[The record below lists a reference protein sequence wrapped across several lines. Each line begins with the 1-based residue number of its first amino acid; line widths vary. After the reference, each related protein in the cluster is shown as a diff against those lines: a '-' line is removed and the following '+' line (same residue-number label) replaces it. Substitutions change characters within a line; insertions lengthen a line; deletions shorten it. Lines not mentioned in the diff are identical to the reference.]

1 MMQQNRDRNGRPRNT
16 RPYDLNRDVART
28 SAPSQNHTP
37 RSTGSSR
44 YGYNGEPLSRPPSR
58 SANGSVR
65 SSRADN
71 SIQFPTQSQT
81 RRPAQG
87 QGSNTTQYP
96 SGSRPAGSRPKNA
109 KSGGKQRRPANNA
122 RSGQSSRKNQ
132 NHPNAQN
139 HPNRQQPA
147 GSQNQRLRPAQGQ
160 GSNTTQYPAGNR
172 PAGSRPKNAKSGG
185 KQRRPANNARS
196 GQSSRKN
203 QNAQNRPNRQH
214 PAGSQSAPQQ
224 SPARREMRKKRKV
237 TRATLRRRRI
247 LRRLTAFAML
257 LCVIGAGIY
266 LTMTMLFRINSI
278 QVQTP
283 DGKQV
288 TEIAGYSADSILQ
301 RMGVQ
306 LEENIFSFEP
316 GEKAAVLEQNF
327 PLLGSIKVIRDYPNT
342 VVVQVTEAV
351 PAYAVQNGNKWLVIS
366 DKWKILSEE
375 STQPEGLCTLYGGK
389 LQDTAPG
396 QAFCLVE
403 DADAA
408 SASGSEAAGSES
420 TADTGDA
427 RMEALRTLRSKLE
440 EYGLSQ
446 DVTRL
451 EVADPEQLAFLYQDR
466 ISVLLGTLNDLDYKL
481 DRARYVLTN
490 ADGKGCG
497 PTDTGRLDFSHTSA
511 SSTRKIYFAQ
521 GEPTLP
527 SGYVVPPK
535 AEEPAPAEDAADSTD
550 STEGVEPTDTA
561 EPAAEADTEQLPLTH
576 PDRMTAN
583 EEENPM

>member
-16 RPYDLNRDVART
+16 RPYDLNRDVVHT
-28 SAPSQNHTP
+28 SAPSQNNNTP

-71 SIQFPTQSQT
+71 SIQFPTQPQSQT

-96 SGSRPAGSRPKNA
+96 AGSRPAGSRPKNA

-132 NHPNAQN
+132 NHPN
-139 HPNRQQPA
+139 
-147 GSQNQRLRPAQGQ
+147 
-160 GSNTTQYPAGNR
+160 
-172 PAGSRPKNAKSGG
+172 
-185 KQRRPANNARS
+185 
-196 GQSSRKN
+196 
-203 QNAQNRPNRQH
+203 RQH
-214 PAGSQSAPQQ
+214 PAGNGQHLRPAQTAPQQ
-224 SPARREMRKKRKV
+224 SPARREKRKKRKV

-266 LTMTMLFRINSI
+266 LTMTMLFRISSI

-351 PAYAVQNGNKWLVIS
+351 PAYAVQNGSKWLVIS

-389 LQDTAPG
+389 LQDTTPG
-396 QAFCLVE
+396 QGFWFVD

-408 SASGSEAAGSES
+408 STSGSEAAESES
-420 TADTGDA
+420 TVSTEND

-451 EVADPEQLAFLYQDR
+451 EVADTEQIAFLYQDR

-550 STEGVEPTDTA
+550 STEGVEPTDTT
-561 EPAAEADTEQLPLTH
+561 EPAADADTEQLPLTH

>member
-1 MMQQNRDRNGRPRNT
+1 MQQNRDRNGRPRNP

-28 SAPSQNHTP
+28 SAPSQDHTP

-71 SIQFPTQSQT
+71 SIQFPTQTQSQP
-81 RRPAQG
+81 R
-87 QGSNTTQYP
+87 
-96 SGSRPAGSRPKNA
+96 
-109 KSGGKQRRPANNA
+109 
-122 RSGQSSRKNQ
+122 
-132 NHPNAQN
+132 
-139 HPNRQQPA
+139 
-147 GSQNQRLRPAQGQ
+147 RPAQGQ

-237 TRATLRRRRI
+237 TRATLRRRRM

-342 VVVQVTEAV
+342 VVVQVTEAT
-351 PAYAVQNGNKWLVIS
+351 PTYAVQAGSSWLTLS
-366 DKWKILSEE
+366 DKFKILSADPA
-375 STQPEGLCTLYGGK
+375 QPDGLCTLYGGEA
-389 LQDTAPG
+389 TTAAPG
-396 QAFCLVE
+396 EQLSFAAPEADSTAGTSAASDSSAFGVVDE
-403 DADAA
+403 ADAKM
-408 SASGSEAAGSES
+408 SALA
-420 TADTGDA
+420 
-427 RMEALRTLRSKLE
+427 TLQAKLD
-440 EYGLSQ
+440 EYGMRG
-446 DVTRL
+446 DVTRI
-451 EVADPEQLAFLYQDR
+451 EFADTEQIAFLYQDR

-535 AEEPAPAEDAADSTD
+535 AEEPAPAEDTADSADAADT
-550 STEGVEPTDTA
+550 T
-561 EPAAEADTEQLPLTH
+561 EPAAETDTEQLPLTH

>member
-16 RPYDLNRDVART
+16 RPYDLNRDVVRT
-28 SAPSQNHTP
+28 SAPSQNNTP

-65 SSRADN
+65 ASRADN
-71 SIQFPTQSQT
+71 SIQFPTQPQT

-87 QGSNTTQYP
+87 QGSNTAQ

-109 KSGGKQRRPANNA
+109 KSGGKQR
-122 RSGQSSRKNQ
+122 SRKPQ
-132 NHPNAQN
+132 NYPNVQN
-139 HPNRQQPA
+139 HPNRQHPA
-147 GSQNQRLRPAQGQ
+147 DSQNQRLRPAQ
-160 GSNTTQYPAGNR
+160 SAG
-172 PAGSRPKNAKSGG
+172 
-185 KQRRPANNARS
+185 
-196 GQSSRKN
+196 
-203 QNAQNRPNRQH
+203 
-214 PAGSQSAPQQ
+214 QQ

-237 TRATLRRRRI
+237 TRATLRRRRM

-266 LTMTMLFRINSI
+266 LTMTMLFRISSI

-351 PAYAVQNGNKWLVIS
+351 PAYAVQNGSKWLVIS

-389 LQDTAPG
+389 LQDTTPG
-396 QAFCLVE
+396 QGFWFVD

-408 SASGSEAAGSES
+408 SASGSESAESES
-420 TADTGDA
+420 TVSTETA

-451 EVADPEQLAFLYQDR
+451 EVADTEQLAFLYQDR

-511 SSTRKIYFAQ
+511 GSTRKIYFAQ

-535 AEEPAPAEDAADSTD
+535 AEEPAPAEDTADSTE
-550 STEGVEPTDTA
+550 STGGA
-561 EPAAEADTEQLPLTH
+561 EPADTTEPAADADAEQLPLTH
-576 PDRMTAN
+576 PDRMTADV
-583 EEENPM
+583 EENPM

>member
-1 MMQQNRDRNGRPRNT
+1 MQQNRDRNGRPRNT

-28 SAPSQNHTP
+28 SAPSQDHTS

-71 SIQFPTQSQT
+71 SIQFPTQTQT
-81 RRPAQG
+81 RRPA

-96 SGSRPAGSRPKNA
+96 S
-109 KSGGKQRRPANNA
+109 
-122 RSGQSSRKNQ
+122 
-132 NHPNAQN
+132 
-139 HPNRQQPA
+139 
-147 GSQNQRLRPAQGQ
+147 
-160 GSNTTQYPAGNR
+160 
-172 PAGSRPKNAKSGG
+172 GSRPKNAKSGG

-203 QNAQNRPNRQH
+203 QNAQNHPNRQH
-214 PAGSQSAPQQ
+214 PAASQNQRPRPAQSAPQQ

-351 PAYAVQNGNKWLVIS
+351 PAYAVQNGSKWLVIS

-396 QAFCLVE
+396 QGFRFAE

-408 SASGSEAAGSES
+408 STSGSETAESES
-420 TADTGDA
+420 AVSTESA
-427 RMEALRTLRSKLE
+427 RMEALRTLVGKLE

-446 DVTRL
+446 DMTRL
-451 EVADPEQLAFLYQDR
+451 EVADTEQLAFLYQDR

-535 AEEPAPAEDAADSTD
+535 AEDTADSTE
-550 STEGVEPTDTA
+550 STEGATPTDTT
-561 EPAAEADTEQLPLTH
+561 EPAAETDTEQLPLTH

-583 EEENPM
+583 VEENPM

>member
-1 MMQQNRDRNGRPRNT
+1 MQQNRDRNGRPRNT

-65 SSRADN
+65 ASRADN
-71 SIQFPTQSQT
+71 SIQFPTQTQSQ
-81 RRPAQG
+81 P
-87 QGSNTTQYP
+87 
-96 SGSRPAGSRPKNA
+96 
-109 KSGGKQRRPANNA
+109 
-122 RSGQSSRKNQ
+122 
-132 NHPNAQN
+132 H
-139 HPNRQQPA
+139 
-147 GSQNQRLRPAQGQ
+147 RPAQGQ

-203 QNAQNRPNRQH
+203 QNHPNAQNHPNRQH
-214 PAGSQSAPQQ
+214 PAASQSQRLRPAQSAPQQ
-224 SPARREMRKKRKV
+224 SPARREKRKKRKV

-351 PAYAVQNGNKWLVIS
+351 PAYAVQNGSKWLVIS

-389 LQDTAPG
+389 LQDTTPG
-396 QAFCLVE
+396 QGFWFVE

-408 SASGSEAAGSES
+408 SASGSETAESES
-420 TADTGDA
+420 AVSTETA
-427 RMEALRTLRSKLE
+427 RMEALRTLVSKLE

-451 EVADPEQLAFLYQDR
+451 EVADTEQLAFLYQDR

-535 AEEPAPAEDAADSTD
+535 AEEPAPAEDAADSTE
-550 STEGVEPTDTA
+550 STEDTAPTDTA
-561 EPAAEADTEQLPLTH
+561 EPAAETDTGQLPLTH

-583 EEENPM
+583 VEENPM

>member
-1 MMQQNRDRNGRPRNT
+1 MQQNRDRNGRPRNT

-28 SAPSQNHTP
+28 SAPSQDHTP
-37 RSTGSSR
+37 RITGSSR

-71 SIQFPTQSQT
+71 SIQFPTQTQSQP
-81 RRPAQG
+81 R
-87 QGSNTTQYP
+87 
-96 SGSRPAGSRPKNA
+96 
-109 KSGGKQRRPANNA
+109 
-122 RSGQSSRKNQ
+122 
-132 NHPNAQN
+132 
-139 HPNRQQPA
+139 
-147 GSQNQRLRPAQGQ
+147 RPAQGQ

-237 TRATLRRRRI
+237 TRATLRRRRM

-342 VVVQVTEAV
+342 VVVQVTEAT
-351 PAYAVQNGNKWLVIS
+351 PTYAVQAGSSWLTLS
-366 DKWKILSEE
+366 DKFKILSADPA
-375 STQPEGLCTLYGGK
+375 QPDGLCTLYGGEA
-389 LQDTAPG
+389 TTAAPG
-396 QAFCLVE
+396 EQLSFAAPE
-403 DADAA
+403 ADSTAGTSAA
-408 SASGSEAAGSES
+408 SDSSASGVVDEA
-420 TADTGDA
+420 DA
-427 RMEALRTLRSKLE
+427 KMSALATLQAKLD
-440 EYGLSQ
+440 EYGMRS
-446 DVTRL
+446 DVTRI
-451 EVADPEQLAFLYQDR
+451 EFADTEQIAFLYQDR

-481 DRARYVLTN
+481 DRARYMLN
-490 ADGKGCG
+490 NEDGKGCAA
-497 PTDTGRLDFSHTSA
+497 TDTGRLDFSHVSA
-511 SSTRKIYFAQ
+511 GSTRKIYFAQ
-521 GEPTLP
+521 GDPVLP
-527 SGYVVPPK
+527 SGYVVPEKVEPETP
-535 AEEPAPAEDAADSTD
+535 EETADSSLTDEAAPQAAPAEDT
-550 STEGVEPTDTA
+550 TPEEIPLTDTA
-561 EPAAEADTEQLPLTH
+561 
-576 PDRMTAN
+576 RMTAN
-583 EEENPM
+583 EDENPM

>member
-1 MMQQNRDRNGRPRNT
+1 MMQQNRDRNGRPRNA
-16 RPYDLNRDVART
+16 RPYDLNRDVVRT
-28 SAPSQNHTP
+28 SAPSQNNTP

-71 SIQFPTQSQT
+71 SIQFPTQPQT

-87 QGSNTTQYP
+87 SNTAQYP

-109 KSGGKQRRPANNA
+109 KPGGKQRRPASAA
-122 RSGQSSRKNQ
+122 RSGQGSHKPQ
-132 NHPNAQN
+132 NYPNAQN
-139 HPNRQQPA
+139 HPNRQHPA
-147 GSQNQRLRPAQGQ
+147 GSQNQRLRPAQSTG
-160 GSNTTQYPAGNR
+160 
-172 PAGSRPKNAKSGG
+172 
-185 KQRRPANNARS
+185 
-196 GQSSRKN
+196 
-203 QNAQNRPNRQH
+203 
-214 PAGSQSAPQQ
+214 QQ

-237 TRATLRRRRI
+237 TRATLRRRRM

-351 PAYAVQNGNKWLVIS
+351 PTYAVQNGSNWLVIS

-389 LQDTAPG
+389 LQDTTPG
-396 QAFCLVE
+396 QSFWFVE
-403 DADAA
+403 DTDAA
-408 SASGSEAAGSES
+408 SASGSEAAES
-420 TADTGDA
+420 AVSTEND

-451 EVADPEQLAFLYQDR
+451 EVADTEQLAFLYQDR

-535 AEEPAPAEDAADSTD
+535 AEEPAPAEDAADST
-550 STEGVEPTDTA
+550 EGADTADIA
-561 EPAAEADTEQLPLTH
+561 EPAADADTEQLPLTH

-583 EEENPM
+583 VEENPM

>member
-1 MMQQNRDRNGRPRNT
+1 MQQNRDRNGRPQNT

-28 SAPSQNHTP
+28 SAPSQDHTS

-65 SSRADN
+65 ASRADN
-71 SIQFPTQSQT
+71 SIQFPTQTQSQT
-81 RRPAQG
+81 RRPA

-96 SGSRPAGSRPKNA
+96 S
-109 KSGGKQRRPANNA
+109 
-122 RSGQSSRKNQ
+122 
-132 NHPNAQN
+132 
-139 HPNRQQPA
+139 
-147 GSQNQRLRPAQGQ
+147 
-160 GSNTTQYPAGNR
+160 
-172 PAGSRPKNAKSGG
+172 GSRPKNAKSGG

-203 QNAQNRPNRQH
+203 QNAQNHPNRQH
-214 PAGSQSAPQQ
+214 PAASQNQRLRPAQSAPQQ
-224 SPARREMRKKRKV
+224 SPARREKRKKRKV
-237 TRATLRRRRI
+237 TRATLRRRRM

-351 PAYAVQNGNKWLVIS
+351 PAYAVQNGSKWLVIS

-375 STQPEGLCTLYGGK
+375 STQPKGLCTLYGGK
-389 LQDTAPG
+389 LQDTTPG
-396 QAFCLVE
+396 QGFWFVD

-408 SASGSEAAGSES
+408 SASGSEAAESES
-420 TADTGDA
+420 AVSTETA
-427 RMEALRTLRSKLE
+427 RMEALRTLVSKLE

-446 DVTRL
+446 DMTRL
-451 EVADPEQLAFLYQDR
+451 EVADTEQLAFLYQDR

-535 AEEPAPAEDAADSTD
+535 AEEPAPAEDTADSTD
-550 STEGVEPTDTA
+550 STESTDTA
-561 EPAAEADTEQLPLTH
+561 DTTEPAADADTEQLPLTH

-583 EEENPM
+583 VEENPM

>member
-1 MMQQNRDRNGRPRNT
+1 MMQQNRDRNGRPRNPG
-16 RPYDLNRDVART
+16 PYDLNRDVART
-28 SAPSQNHTP
+28 SAPSQDHTP

-58 SANGSVR
+58 SANGSAR

-71 SIQFPTQSQT
+71 SIQFPTQSQP
-81 RRPAQG
+81 RRPA

-132 NHPNAQN
+132 NA
-139 HPNRQQPA
+139 
-147 GSQNQRLRPAQGQ
+147 
-160 GSNTTQYPAGNR
+160 
-172 PAGSRPKNAKSGG
+172 
-185 KQRRPANNARS
+185 
-196 GQSSRKN
+196 
-203 QNAQNRPNRQH
+203 NRQH
-214 PAGSQSAPQQ
+214 PAGSQSQRLRPAQSAPQQ
-224 SPARREMRKKRKV
+224 SPARREQRKKRKV
-237 TRATLRRRRI
+237 TRATLRRRRM

-301 RMGVQ
+301 QMGVQ

-389 LQDTAPG
+389 LQDTTPG
-396 QAFCLVE
+396 QGFWFVD

-408 SASGSEAAGSES
+408 SASGSETAESES
-420 TADTGDA
+420 AVSTETA

-451 EVADPEQLAFLYQDR
+451 EVADTEQLAFLYQDR

-550 STEGVEPTDTA
+550 SAESTDTA
-561 EPAAEADTEQLPLTH
+561 DTTEPAADADTEQLPLTH

>member
-1 MMQQNRDRNGRPRNT
+1 MQQNRDRNDRPRNT
-16 RPYDLNRDVART
+16 RPYDLNRDVARA
-28 SAPSQNHTP
+28 SAPSQDHTS
-37 RSTGSSR
+37 RSTVSSR

-65 SSRADN
+65 ASRADN
-71 SIQFPTQSQT
+71 SIQFPTQTQSQT
-81 RRPAQG
+81 RRPA

-96 SGSRPAGSRPKNA
+96 SGSRPKNA

-122 RSGQSSRKNQ
+122 RSGQNSQKNQ
-132 NHPNAQN
+132 NAQN
-139 HPNRQQPA
+139 HPNRQ
-147 GSQNQRLRPAQGQ
+147 
-160 GSNTTQYPAGNR
+160 
-172 PAGSRPKNAKSGG
+172 
-185 KQRRPANNARS
+185 
-196 GQSSRKN
+196 
-203 QNAQNRPNRQH
+203 H
-214 PAGSQSAPQQ
+214 PAGSGQRLRRAQAAPQQ
-224 SPARREMRKKRKV
+224 SPARREKRKKRKV
-237 TRATLRRRRI
+237 TRATLRRRRM

-351 PAYAVQNGNKWLVIS
+351 PAYAVQNGSKWLVIS

-389 LQDTAPG
+389 LQDTTPG
-396 QAFCLVE
+396 QGFWFVD

-408 SASGSEAAGSES
+408 SASGSEAAESES
-420 TADTGDA
+420 AVSTETA
-427 RMEALRTLRSKLE
+427 RMEALRTLVSKLE

-446 DVTRL
+446 DMTRL
-451 EVADPEQLAFLYQDR
+451 EVADTEQLAFLYQDR

-535 AEEPAPAEDAADSTD
+535 AEEPAPAEDTADSTE
-550 STEGVEPTDTA
+550 STEGATPTDTT
-561 EPAAEADTEQLPLTH
+561 EPAAETDTEQLPLTH

-583 EEENPM
+583 VEENPM

>member
-1 MMQQNRDRNGRPRNT
+1 MQQNRDRNGRPRNT

-28 SAPSQNHTP
+28 SAPSQDHTP

-87 QGSNTTQYP
+87 Q
-96 SGSRPAGSRPKNA
+96 
-109 KSGGKQRRPANNA
+109 NN
-122 RSGQSSRKNQ
+122 RKNQ
-132 NHPNAQN
+132 NAQN
-139 HPNRQQPA
+139 HPNRQHPA
-147 GSQNQRLRPAQGQ
+147 ASQSQRLRPA
-160 GSNTTQYPAGNR
+160 
-172 PAGSRPKNAKSGG
+172 
-185 KQRRPANNARS
+185 
-196 GQSSRKN
+196 
-203 QNAQNRPNRQH
+203 
-214 PAGSQSAPQQ
+214 QSAPQQ

-237 TRATLRRRRI
+237 TRATLRRRRM

-389 LQDTAPG
+389 LQDTTPG
-396 QAFCLVE
+396 QGFWFVD

-408 SASGSEAAGSES
+408 SASGSETAESES
-420 TADTGDA
+420 TVSTETA

-451 EVADPEQLAFLYQDR
+451 EVADTEQLAFLYQDR

-521 GEPTLP
+521 GEPALP

-550 STEGVEPTDTA
+550 SAESTDTA
-561 EPAAEADTEQLPLTH
+561 DTTEPAAETDTEQLPLTH

>member
-1 MMQQNRDRNGRPRNT
+1 MQQNRDRNGRPRNT

-28 SAPSQNHTP
+28 SAPSQDHTP

-71 SIQFPTQSQT
+71 SIQFPTQTQSQP
-81 RRPAQG
+81 R
-87 QGSNTTQYP
+87 
-96 SGSRPAGSRPKNA
+96 
-109 KSGGKQRRPANNA
+109 
-122 RSGQSSRKNQ
+122 
-132 NHPNAQN
+132 
-139 HPNRQQPA
+139 
-147 GSQNQRLRPAQGQ
+147 RPAQGQ

-185 KQRRPANNARS
+185 KQCRPANNARS

-203 QNAQNRPNRQH
+203 QNYQNANRQH
-214 PAGSQSAPQQ
+214 PAGNDQRLRPAQSAPQQ

-389 LQDTAPG
+389 LQDTTPG
-396 QAFCLVE
+396 QGFWFVD

-408 SASGSEAAGSES
+408 SASGSETAESES
-420 TADTGDA
+420 TGSTEND
-427 RMEALRTLRSKLE
+427 RMEALRTLVGKLG
-440 EYGLSQ
+440 EYDLSQ

-451 EVADPEQLAFLYQDR
+451 EVADTEQLAFLYQDR

-535 AEEPAPAEDAADSTD
+535 AEEPAPAEDTADSTD
-550 STEGVEPTDTA
+550 SAESTDTA
-561 EPAAEADTEQLPLTH
+561 DTTEPAAETDTEQLPLTH

>member
-1 MMQQNRDRNGRPRNT
+1 MQQNRDRNGRPRNP

-28 SAPSQNHTP
+28 SAPSQNHNTP

-71 SIQFPTQSQT
+71 SIQFPTQTQSQP

-87 QGSNTTQYP
+87 QE
-96 SGSRPAGSRPKNA
+96 
-109 KSGGKQRRPANNA
+109 
-122 RSGQSSRKNQ
+122 
-132 NHPNAQN
+132 
-139 HPNRQQPA
+139 
-147 GSQNQRLRPAQGQ
+147 
-160 GSNTTQYPAGNR
+160 SNTTQYPAGNR
-172 PAGSRPKNAKSGG
+172 PAGSRPQNAKSGG
-185 KQRRPANNARS
+185 KQRRPANDARS

-203 QNAQNRPNRQH
+203 QNYQNANRQQ
-214 PAGSQSAPQQ
+214 PAGNGQRLRPAQGAPQQ

-237 TRATLRRRRI
+237 TRATLRRRRM

-351 PAYAVQNGNKWLVIS
+351 PAYAVQNGSKWLVIS

-389 LQDTAPG
+389 LQDTTPG
-396 QAFCLVE
+396 QGFWFVE

-408 SASGSEAAGSES
+408 SASGSETAESES
-420 TADTGDA
+420 TVSTEND

-451 EVADPEQLAFLYQDR
+451 EVADTEQLAFLYQDR

-535 AEEPAPAEDAADSTD
+535 AEEPAPAEDTADSTD
-550 STEGVEPTDTA
+550 SAESTDTA
-561 EPAAEADTEQLPLTH
+561 DTTEPAADADTEQLPLTH

>member
-1 MMQQNRDRNGRPRNT
+1 MQQNRDRNGRPRNT

-28 SAPSQNHTP
+28 SAPSQDPTP

-71 SIQFPTQSQT
+71 SIQFPTQTQT
-81 RRPAQG
+81 RRPA

-96 SGSRPAGSRPKNA
+96 SGSRPKNA

-122 RSGQSSRKNQ
+122 RSGQNSRKNQ
-132 NHPNAQN
+132 NAQN
-139 HPNRQQPA
+139 HPNRQHPA
-147 GSQNQRLRPAQGQ
+147 ASQNQRPRPA
-160 GSNTTQYPAGNR
+160 
-172 PAGSRPKNAKSGG
+172 
-185 KQRRPANNARS
+185 
-196 GQSSRKN
+196 
-203 QNAQNRPNRQH
+203 
-214 PAGSQSAPQQ
+214 QSAPQQ

-237 TRATLRRRRI
+237 TRATLRRRRM

-351 PAYAVQNGNKWLVIS
+351 PAYAVQNGSKWLVIS

-389 LQDTAPG
+389 LQDTTPG
-396 QAFCLVE
+396 QGFWFVD

-408 SASGSEAAGSES
+408 SASGSEAAESES
-420 TADTGDA
+420 AVSTETA
-427 RMEALRTLRSKLE
+427 RMEALRTLVSKLE

-446 DVTRL
+446 DMTRL
-451 EVADPEQLAFLYQDR
+451 EVADTEQLAFLYQDR

-535 AEEPAPAEDAADSTD
+535 AEEPAPAEDTADSTE
-550 STEGVEPTDTA
+550 STEGATPTDTT
-561 EPAAEADTEQLPLTH
+561 EPAAETDTEQLPLTH

-583 EEENPM
+583 VEENPM

>member
-1 MMQQNRDRNGRPRNT
+1 MQQNRDRNGRPRNT

-28 SAPSQNHTP
+28 SAPSQDHTP

-58 SANGSVR
+58 SANGGVR

-87 QGSNTTQYP
+87 SNTTQYP
-96 SGSRPAGSRPKNA
+96 SGSRPKNA
-109 KSGGKQRRPANNA
+109 KSGGKQRR
-122 RSGQSSRKNQ
+122 S
-132 NHPNAQN
+132 
-139 HPNRQQPA
+139 
-147 GSQNQRLRPAQGQ
+147 
-160 GSNTTQYPAGNR
+160 
-172 PAGSRPKNAKSGG
+172 
-185 KQRRPANNARS
+185 ANNARS

-203 QNAQNRPNRQH
+203 QNAQNHPNRQH
-214 PAGSQSAPQQ
+214 PAASQSQRLRPAQSAPQQ

-237 TRATLRRRRI
+237 TRATLRRRRM

-351 PAYAVQNGNKWLVIS
+351 PAYAVQNGSKWLVIS

-389 LQDTAPG
+389 LQDTTPG
-396 QAFCLVE
+396 QGFWFVD

-408 SASGSEAAGSES
+408 SASGSASGSEVAESESAVS
-420 TADTGDA
+420 TETA
-427 RMEALRTLRSKLE
+427 RMEALRTLVSKLE

-451 EVADPEQLAFLYQDR
+451 EVADTEQLAFLYQDR

-535 AEEPAPAEDAADSTD
+535 AEEPAPAEDTADSTE
-550 STEGVEPTDTA
+550 STEGATPTDTT
-561 EPAAEADTEQLPLTH
+561 EPAAETDTEQLPLTH

-583 EEENPM
+583 VEENPM

>member
-1 MMQQNRDRNGRPRNT
+1 MQQNRDRNGRPRNP

-37 RSTGSSR
+37 RSTGSSC

-65 SSRADN
+65 ASRADN
-71 SIQFPTQSQT
+71 SIQFPTQT
-81 RRPAQG
+81 HRPAQG

-96 SGSRPAGSRPKNA
+96 TGSRPADSRPKNA

-139 HPNRQQPA
+139 HPNRQHPA
-147 GSQNQRLRPAQGQ
+147 ASQSQNQRLRPA
-160 GSNTTQYPAGNR
+160 
-172 PAGSRPKNAKSGG
+172 
-185 KQRRPANNARS
+185 
-196 GQSSRKN
+196 
-203 QNAQNRPNRQH
+203 
-214 PAGSQSAPQQ
+214 QSAPQQ
-224 SPARREMRKKRKV
+224 SPARREKRKKRKV
-237 TRATLRRRRI
+237 TRATLRRRRM

-316 GEKAAVLEQNF
+316 VEKAAVLEQNF

-396 QAFCLVE
+396 QGFWFVE

-408 SASGSEAAGSES
+408 STSGSESAESES
-420 TADTGDA
+420 AVSTETA
-427 RMEALRTLRSKLE
+427 RMEALRTLVGKLE

-451 EVADPEQLAFLYQDR
+451 EVADTEQLAFLYQDR

-535 AEEPAPAEDAADSTD
+535 AEEPAPAEDTADSTE
-550 STEGVEPTDTA
+550 STGGTEPTDTT
-561 EPAAEADTEQLPLTH
+561 EPAADTDTGQLPLTH

-583 EEENPM
+583 VEENPM

>member
-1 MMQQNRDRNGRPRNT
+1 MMQQNRDRNGRPRNA
-16 RPYDLNRDVART
+16 RPYDLNRDVVRT
-28 SAPSQNHTP
+28 SAPSQNNTP

-65 SSRADN
+65 ASRADN
-71 SIQFPTQSQT
+71 SIQFPTQPQT
-81 RRPAQG
+81 RRPTQG
-87 QGSNTTQYP
+87 QGSNTAQ
-96 SGSRPAGSRPKNA
+96 SGSRPAGSRPQNA
-109 KSGGKQRRPANNA
+109 KSGGKQHRPANNA
-122 RSGQSSRKNQ
+122 RSGQSSRNPQ
-132 NHPNAQN
+132 NYPNAQN
-139 HPNRQQPA
+139 YPNRQHPA
-147 GSQNQRLRPAQGQ
+147 GSQNQRLRPAQSAGQ
-160 GSNTTQYPAGNR
+160 
-172 PAGSRPKNAKSGG
+172 
-185 KQRRPANNARS
+185 
-196 GQSSRKN
+196 QSS
-203 QNAQNRPNRQH
+203 
-214 PAGSQSAPQQ
+214 
-224 SPARREMRKKRKV
+224 ARREMRKKRKV
-237 TRATLRRRRI
+237 TRATLRRRRM

-266 LTMTMLFRINSI
+266 LTMTMLFRISSI

-288 TEIAGYSADSILQ
+288 SEIAGYSADSILQ

-351 PAYAVQNGNKWLVIS
+351 PTYAVQNGSNWLVIS
-366 DKWKILSEE
+366 DQWKILSEE
-375 STQPEGLCTLYGGK
+375 SAQPEGLCTLYGGK

-396 QAFCLVE
+396 QGFRFME

-408 SASGSEAAGSES
+408 SASGSEAAESES
-420 TADTGDA
+420 TVSTGSD
-427 RMEALRTLRSKLE
+427 RMEALHTLRSKLE

-451 EVADPEQLAFLYQDR
+451 EVADTEQLAFLYQDR

-511 SSTRKIYFAQ
+511 GSTRKIYFAQ

-535 AEEPAPAEDAADSTD
+535 AEEPAPAEDTADSTE
-550 STEGVEPTDTA
+550 STGGA
-561 EPAAEADTEQLPLTH
+561 EPADTTEPAADADAEQLPLTH
-576 PDRMTAN
+576 PDRMTADV
-583 EEENPM
+583 EENPM

>member
-16 RPYDLNRDVART
+16 RPYDLNRDMART
-28 SAPSQNHTP
+28 SAPSQDHTP

-65 SSRADN
+65 ASRADN
-71 SIQFPTQSQT
+71 SIQFPTQTQSQT
-81 RRPAQG
+81 RRPA

-96 SGSRPAGSRPKNA
+96 SGSRPKNA

-122 RSGQSSRKNQ
+122 RSGQNSRKNQ
-132 NHPNAQN
+132 NAQN
-139 HPNRQQPA
+139 HPNRQHPA
-147 GSQNQRLRPAQGQ
+147 GSGQRLRPA
-160 GSNTTQYPAGNR
+160 
-172 PAGSRPKNAKSGG
+172 
-185 KQRRPANNARS
+185 
-196 GQSSRKN
+196 
-203 QNAQNRPNRQH
+203 
-214 PAGSQSAPQQ
+214 QSAPQQ
-224 SPARREMRKKRKV
+224 SPARREQRKKRKV
-237 TRATLRRRRI
+237 TRATLRRRRM

-351 PAYAVQNGNKWLVIS
+351 PAYAVQNGSKWLVIS

-389 LQDTAPG
+389 LQDTTPG
-396 QAFCLVE
+396 QGFRFVD

-408 SASGSEAAGSES
+408 SASGSEAAESES
-420 TADTGDA
+420 AVSTENA
-427 RMEALRTLRSKLE
+427 RMEALRTLVSKLE

-446 DVTRL
+446 DMTRL
-451 EVADPEQLAFLYQDR
+451 EVADTEQLAFLYQDR

-535 AEEPAPAEDAADSTD
+535 AEEPAPAEDTADSTE
-550 STEGVEPTDTA
+550 STEGAAPTDTT
-561 EPAAEADTEQLPLTH
+561 EPAAETDTEQLPLTH

-583 EEENPM
+583 VEENPM

>member
-1 MMQQNRDRNGRPRNT
+1 MQQNRDRNGRPRNT

-96 SGSRPAGSRPKNA
+96 
-109 KSGGKQRRPANNA
+109 
-122 RSGQSSRKNQ
+122 
-132 NHPNAQN
+132 
-139 HPNRQQPA
+139 
-147 GSQNQRLRPAQGQ
+147 
-160 GSNTTQYPAGNR
+160 AGNR

-237 TRATLRRRRI
+237 TRATLRRRRM

-375 STQPEGLCTLYGGK
+375 SAQPEGLCTLYGGK

-396 QAFCLVE
+396 QEFRFVE
-403 DADAA
+403 DTADDP
-408 SASGSEAAGSES
+408 GSDAAGSES
-420 TADTGDA
+420 AESTGNA

-451 EVADPEQLAFLYQDR
+451 EVADTEQLAFLYQDR

-535 AEEPAPAEDAADSTD
+535 AEEPAPAEETADSTD
-550 STEGVEPTDTA
+550 SAESADTA
-561 EPAAEADTEQLPLTH
+561 DTTEPAADADTDQLPLTH

>member
-1 MMQQNRDRNGRPRNT
+1 MQQNRDRNGRPRNP
-16 RPYDLNRDVART
+16 RPYDLNRDVVRT
-28 SAPSQNHTP
+28 SAPSQNNPP

-71 SIQFPTQSQT
+71 SIQFPTQT

-96 SGSRPAGSRPKNA
+96 TGSRPADSRPKNA

-132 NHPNAQN
+132 NHPNRQ
-139 HPNRQQPA
+139 HPA
-147 GSQNQRLRPAQGQ
+147 ASQNQRLRPA
-160 GSNTTQYPAGNR
+160 
-172 PAGSRPKNAKSGG
+172 
-185 KQRRPANNARS
+185 
-196 GQSSRKN
+196 
-203 QNAQNRPNRQH
+203 
-214 PAGSQSAPQQ
+214 QSAPQQ
-224 SPARREMRKKRKV
+224 SPARREKRKKRKV

-351 PAYAVQNGNKWLVIS
+351 PAYAVQNGSKWLVIS

-396 QAFCLVE
+396 QGFWFVE

-408 SASGSEAAGSES
+408 SASGSETAESES
-420 TADTGDA
+420 AVSTETA
-427 RMEALRTLRSKLE
+427 RMEALRTLVGKLE

-451 EVADPEQLAFLYQDR
+451 EVADTEQLAFLYQDR

-535 AEEPAPAEDAADSTD
+535 AEEPAPAEDAADSTE
-550 STEGVEPTDTA
+550 STEGTEPTDTT
-561 EPAAEADTEQLPLTH
+561 EPAADTDTEQLPLTH

>member
-1 MMQQNRDRNGRPRNT
+1 
-16 RPYDLNRDVART
+16 
-28 SAPSQNHTP
+28 
-37 RSTGSSR
+37 
-44 YGYNGEPLSRPPSR
+44 
-58 SANGSVR
+58 
-65 SSRADN
+65 
-71 SIQFPTQSQT
+71 
-81 RRPAQG
+81 
-87 QGSNTTQYP
+87 
-96 SGSRPAGSRPKNA
+96 
-109 KSGGKQRRPANNA
+109 
-122 RSGQSSRKNQ
+122 
-132 NHPNAQN
+132 
-139 HPNRQQPA
+139 
-147 GSQNQRLRPAQGQ
+147 
-160 GSNTTQYPAGNR
+160 
-172 PAGSRPKNAKSGG
+172 
-185 KQRRPANNARS
+185 
-196 GQSSRKN
+196 
-203 QNAQNRPNRQH
+203 
-214 PAGSQSAPQQ
+214 
-224 SPARREMRKKRKV
+224 
-237 TRATLRRRRI
+237 
-247 LRRLTAFAML
+247 ML

-301 RMGVQ
+301 QMGVQ

-351 PAYAVQNGNKWLVIS
+351 PAYAVQNGSKWLVIS

-389 LQDTAPG
+389 LQDTTPG
-396 QAFCLVE
+396 QSFWFVD

-408 SASGSEAAGSES
+408 SASGSETAESES
-420 TADTGDA
+420 TVSTETA

-451 EVADPEQLAFLYQDR
+451 EVADTEQLAFLYQDR

-521 GEPTLP
+521 GEPALP

-550 STEGVEPTDTA
+550 SAESTDTA
-561 EPAAEADTEQLPLTH
+561 DTTEPAAEADTEQLPLTH

>member
-1 MMQQNRDRNGRPRNT
+1 MQQNRDRNGRPRNT

-28 SAPSQNHTP
+28 SAPSQDHTP

-65 SSRADN
+65 ASRADN
-71 SIQFPTQSQT
+71 SIQFPTQTQSQT
-81 RRPAQG
+81 RRPA

-96 SGSRPAGSRPKNA
+96 SGSRPKNA

-122 RSGQSSRKNQ
+122 RSGQNSRKNQ
-132 NHPNAQN
+132 NAQN
-139 HPNRQQPA
+139 HPNRQHPA
-147 GSQNQRLRPAQGQ
+147 ASQNQRPRPA
-160 GSNTTQYPAGNR
+160 
-172 PAGSRPKNAKSGG
+172 
-185 KQRRPANNARS
+185 
-196 GQSSRKN
+196 
-203 QNAQNRPNRQH
+203 
-214 PAGSQSAPQQ
+214 QSAPQQ

-283 DGKQV
+283 DGRQV

-351 PAYAVQNGNKWLVIS
+351 PAYAVQNGSKWLVIS

-389 LQDTAPG
+389 LQDTTPG
-396 QAFCLVE
+396 QGFRFV
-403 DADAA
+403 DDVDAA
-408 SASGSEAAGSES
+408 SASGSEAAESES
-420 TADTGDA
+420 AVSTETA
-427 RMEALRTLRSKLE
+427 RMEALRTLVSKLE

-446 DVTRL
+446 DMTRL
-451 EVADPEQLAFLYQDR
+451 EVADTEQLAFLYQDR

-535 AEEPAPAEDAADSTD
+535 AEEPAPAEDTADSTE
-550 STEGVEPTDTA
+550 STEDATPTDTT
-561 EPAAEADTEQLPLTH
+561 EPAAETDTEQLPLTH

-583 EEENPM
+583 VEENPM

>member
-1 MMQQNRDRNGRPRNT
+1 MQQNRDRNGRPRNT

-28 SAPSQNHTP
+28 SAPSQDHTP

-71 SIQFPTQSQT
+71 SIQFPTQTQSQP
-81 RRPAQG
+81 R
-87 QGSNTTQYP
+87 
-96 SGSRPAGSRPKNA
+96 
-109 KSGGKQRRPANNA
+109 
-122 RSGQSSRKNQ
+122 
-132 NHPNAQN
+132 
-139 HPNRQQPA
+139 
-147 GSQNQRLRPAQGQ
+147 RPAQGQ

-196 GQSSRKN
+196 GQNSRKN

-237 TRATLRRRRI
+237 TRATLRRRR
-247 LRRLTAFAML
+247 ML

-389 LQDTAPG
+389 LQDTTPG
-396 QAFCLVE
+396 QGFWFVD

-408 SASGSEAAGSES
+408 SASGSETAESES
-420 TADTGDA
+420 TVSTETA

-451 EVADPEQLAFLYQDR
+451 EVADTEQLAFLYQDR

-535 AEEPAPAEDAADSTD
+535 AEEPAPAEDTADSTD
-550 STEGVEPTDTA
+550 SAESTDTA
-561 EPAAEADTEQLPLTH
+561 DTTEPAAETDTEQLPLTH

>member
-1 MMQQNRDRNGRPRNT
+1 MQQNRDRNGRPRNT

-28 SAPSQNHTP
+28 SAPSQDHTP

-65 SSRADN
+65 ASRADN
-71 SIQFPTQSQT
+71 SIQFPTQTQS
-81 RRPAQG
+81 RRPA

-96 SGSRPAGSRPKNA
+96 S
-109 KSGGKQRRPANNA
+109 
-122 RSGQSSRKNQ
+122 
-132 NHPNAQN
+132 
-139 HPNRQQPA
+139 
-147 GSQNQRLRPAQGQ
+147 
-160 GSNTTQYPAGNR
+160 
-172 PAGSRPKNAKSGG
+172 GSRPKNAKSGG

-203 QNAQNRPNRQH
+203 QNAQNHPNRQH
-214 PAGSQSAPQQ
+214 PAASQNQRPRPAQSAPQQ

-351 PAYAVQNGNKWLVIS
+351 PAYAVQNGSKWLVIS

-389 LQDTAPG
+389 LQDTTPG
-396 QAFCLVE
+396 QGFWFVD

-408 SASGSEAAGSES
+408 SASGSEAAESES
-420 TADTGDA
+420 AVSTENA
-427 RMEALRTLRSKLE
+427 RMEALRTLVSKLE

-446 DVTRL
+446 DMTRL
-451 EVADPEQLAFLYQDR
+451 EVADTEQLAFLYQDR

-535 AEEPAPAEDAADSTD
+535 AEEPAPAEDTADSTE
-550 STEGVEPTDTA
+550 STEGATPTDTT
-561 EPAAEADTEQLPLTH
+561 EPAAETDTEQLPLTH

-583 EEENPM
+583 VEENPM

>member
-16 RPYDLNRDVART
+16 RPYDLNRDVVRT
-28 SAPSQNHTP
+28 SAPSQDHTP
-37 RSTGSSR
+37 RSTGSSH

-71 SIQFPTQSQT
+71 SIQFPTQLQAQT

-96 SGSRPAGSRPKNA
+96 
-109 KSGGKQRRPANNA
+109 
-122 RSGQSSRKNQ
+122 
-132 NHPNAQN
+132 
-139 HPNRQQPA
+139 
-147 GSQNQRLRPAQGQ
+147 
-160 GSNTTQYPAGNR
+160 TGNR

-203 QNAQNRPNRQH
+203 QNVQNRPNRQH
-214 PAGSQSAPQQ
+214 PAGSSQRLRPVQSAPQT
-224 SPARREMRKKRKV
+224 PVRREQRKKRKV
-237 TRATLRRRRI
+237 TRATLRRRRM

-288 TEIAGYSADSILQ
+288 TEIAGYTADSILQ
-301 RMGVQ
+301 QMGVQ

-351 PAYAVQNGNKWLVIS
+351 PAYAVQNGSKWLVIS

-389 LQDTAPG
+389 LQDTTPG
-396 QAFCLVE
+396 QGFWFVE

-408 SASGSEAAGSES
+408 SASGSEAAESES
-420 TADTGDA
+420 AVSTETA
-427 RMEALRTLRSKLE
+427 RMEALRTLVSKLE

-451 EVADPEQLAFLYQDR
+451 EVADTEQIAFLYQDR

-535 AEEPAPAEDAADSTD
+535 AEEPAPAEDTADSTE
-550 STEGVEPTDTA
+550 STEGTEPTDTT
-561 EPAAEADTEQLPLTH
+561 EPAAETDTEQLPLTH

-583 EEENPM
+583 VEENPM

>member
-1 MMQQNRDRNGRPRNT
+1 MQQNRDRNGRPRNT

-28 SAPSQNHTP
+28 SAPSQDPTP

-65 SSRADN
+65 ASRADN

-87 QGSNTTQYP
+87 SNTTQYP
-96 SGSRPAGSRPKNA
+96 SGSRPKNA

-122 RSGQSSRKNQ
+122 RSGQNSRKNQ
-132 NHPNAQN
+132 NAQN
-139 HPNRQQPA
+139 HPNRQHPA
-147 GSQNQRLRPAQGQ
+147 ASQNQRPRPA
-160 GSNTTQYPAGNR
+160 
-172 PAGSRPKNAKSGG
+172 
-185 KQRRPANNARS
+185 
-196 GQSSRKN
+196 
-203 QNAQNRPNRQH
+203 
-214 PAGSQSAPQQ
+214 QSAPQQ

-351 PAYAVQNGNKWLVIS
+351 PAYAVQNGSKWLVIS

-389 LQDTAPG
+389 LQDTTPG
-396 QAFCLVE
+396 QGFWFVD

-408 SASGSEAAGSES
+408 SASGSEAAESES
-420 TADTGDA
+420 AVSTETA
-427 RMEALRTLRSKLE
+427 RMEALRTLVSKLE

-446 DVTRL
+446 DMTRL
-451 EVADPEQLAFLYQDR
+451 EVADTEQLAFLYQDR

-535 AEEPAPAEDAADSTD
+535 AEEPAPAEDTADSTE
-550 STEGVEPTDTA
+550 STEGATPTDTT
-561 EPAAEADTEQLPLTH
+561 EPAAETDTEQLPLTH

-583 EEENPM
+583 VEENPM

>member
-1 MMQQNRDRNGRPRNT
+1 MQQNRDRNGRPRNT

-28 SAPSQNHTP
+28 SAPSQNNTP

-65 SSRADN
+65 ASRADN
-71 SIQFPTQSQT
+71 SIQFPTQ
-81 RRPAQG
+81 
-87 QGSNTTQYP
+87 TQ
-96 SGSRPAGSRPKNA
+96 
-109 KSGGKQRRPANNA
+109 
-122 RSGQSSRKNQ
+122 
-132 NHPNAQN
+132 AQN
-139 HPNRQQPA
+139 R
-147 GSQNQRLRPAQGQ
+147 RPAQGQ

-172 PAGSRPKNAKSGG
+172 PAGSRPKNAKPGG
-185 KQRRPANNARS
+185 KQRRPASNARS

-203 QNAQNRPNRQH
+203 QNRQNVQNNPNRQH
-214 PAGSQSAPQQ
+214 PAASQSQRLRPAQSAPQQ
-224 SPARREMRKKRKV
+224 SPARREKRKKRKV
-237 TRATLRRRRI
+237 TRATLRRRRM

-266 LTMTMLFRINSI
+266 LTMTMLFRISSI

-351 PAYAVQNGNKWLVIS
+351 PAYAVQNGSKWLVIS

-396 QAFCLVE
+396 QGFWFVE

-408 SASGSEAAGSES
+408 STSGSEAAESES
-420 TADTGDA
+420 AVSTETA
-427 RMEALRTLRSKLE
+427 RMEALRTLVGKLE

-451 EVADPEQLAFLYQDR
+451 EVADTEQLAFLYQDR

-535 AEEPAPAEDAADSTD
+535 AEEPAPAEDTADSTE
-550 STEGVEPTDTA
+550 STEGAAPADTA
-561 EPAAEADTEQLPLTH
+561 EPAADADTEQLPLTH

>member
-1 MMQQNRDRNGRPRNT
+1 MQQNRDRNGRPRNT

-28 SAPSQNHTP
+28 SAPSQNNNTP

-65 SSRADN
+65 ASRADN
-71 SIQFPTQSQT
+71 SIQFPTQTQSQP
-81 RRPAQG
+81 RRPA
-87 QGSNTTQYP
+87 
-96 SGSRPAGSRPKNA
+96 
-109 KSGGKQRRPANNA
+109 
-122 RSGQSSRKNQ
+122 
-132 NHPNAQN
+132 
-139 HPNRQQPA
+139 
-147 GSQNQRLRPAQGQ
+147 Q

-203 QNAQNRPNRQH
+203 QNHPNAQNHPNRQH
-214 PAGSQSAPQQ
+214 PAGSGQRLRPAQSAPQQ
-224 SPARREMRKKRKV
+224 SPARREKRKKRKV

-351 PAYAVQNGNKWLVIS
+351 PAYAVQNGSKWLVIS

-396 QAFCLVE
+396 QGFWFVE

-408 SASGSEAAGSES
+408 SASGSEAAESES
-420 TADTGDA
+420 AVSTETA
-427 RMEALRTLRSKLE
+427 RMEALRTLVSKLE

-451 EVADPEQLAFLYQDR
+451 EVADTEQLAFLYQDR

-535 AEEPAPAEDAADSTD
+535 AEETAPAEDAADSTE
-550 STEGVEPTDTA
+550 STDTA
-561 EPAAEADTEQLPLTH
+561 DTTEPAAETDTEQLPLTH

-583 EEENPM
+583 VEENPM